1 MCEAVQKNYLVSVAD
16 VSNVGQIDFSTLVI
30 LKKLTTSV
38 TELRLL
44 GSSFLAPC
52 FETGY
57 DLSHLTRCFSNLRKV
72 VISMASTP
80 TSLSYLANLPPTVDD
95 LTLDRLLHPVSE
107 FKLYMPDLA
116 RQLQYL
122 SLTRMFH
129 FTKFDLVDILQNFHM
144 LTFLDLTETE
154 RLTRS
159 NVAAIL
165 RNCYNLQEFYFSH
178 DMSSREAIAWLEL
191 VYLDYQYVTFPD
203 IVYTMCDGFREI
215 YDW

>member
-1 MCEAVQKNYLVSVAD
+1 MCEAVQKNSLVSVAD

-30 LKKLTTSV
+30 FKKLNQLCDRTKTSWI
-38 TELRLL
+38 L
-44 GSSFLAPC
+44 FLAPC

-95 LTLDRLLHPVSE
+95 LTLDRLLHPVSD

-116 RQLQYL
+116 GQLQYL
-122 SLTRMFH
+122 SMTRMFH
-129 FTKFDLVDILQNFHM
+129 FTKYDLLDILQSFSR

-154 RLTRS
+154 RLTRGT
-159 NVAAIL
+159 VASIL
-165 RNCYNLQEFYFSH
+165 RECYNLQEFYFSH